1 MFKKIFII
9 FILET
14 ETAETYSCTMTVR
27 FFSLKKKKDL
37 WNICLISK

>member
-27 FFSLKKKKDL
+27 FFSVKIKERFDVYLFDL
-37 WNICLISK
+37 

>member
-14 ETAETYSCTMTVR
+14 ETAETYSCTMTVHFFFFEKKER
-27 FFSLKKKKDL
+27 FDVYLFDL
-37 WNICLISK
+37 